1 MYTCAIVRPPAENC
15 GQGLTTAGLGPP
27 DPALFLAQHRAYV
40 ETLRLLGLQIIEL
53 APEPDFPDAHFVED
67 TAVVVPELAVIA
79 RPGAAARRGEERGC
93 ETVLGWYRP
102 VARIVEPGTLEG
114 GDVLVAGR
122 QVFAGLS
129 ARTNAAGISQLA
141 QLLAPYGYAV
151 TAVPVTGGLH
161 LKSSVN
167 GLGDDALILTEDMAR
182 REEFRTFVQIVVP
195 PGEEYAASVLRI
207 DGHLLVPAGFP
218 QTQRRLQTL
227 GWPLHELD
235 LSEARKMDGGLT
247 CLSLRL

>member
-1 MYTCAIVRPPAENC
+1 LSTCAIVRPPAENC
-15 GQGLTTAGLGPP
+15 GQGLTAAGLGPP

-40 ETLRLLGLQIIEL
+40 EILRSLGLQIVEL
-53 APEPDFPDAHFVED
+53 APEAAFPDAHFVED

-79 RPGAAARRGEERGC
+79 RPGAAARRGEERSC
-93 ETVLGWYRP
+93 ETVLAWYRP

-114 GDVLVAGR
+114 GDVLVVGR
-122 QVFAGLS
+122 RVFAGLS

-141 QLLAPYGYAV
+141 QLLAPFGYVV
-151 TAVPVTGGLH
+151 TAVPVTAGLH

-167 GLGDDALILTEDMAR
+167 GLGNDALILTEDLAR
-182 REEFRTFVQIVVP
+182 REEFRTFMQVVVP
-195 PGEEYAASVLRI
+195 PGEEYAANVLWI

-218 QTQRRLQTL
+218 RTQRRLQTL

-235 LSEARKMDGGLT
+235 MSEAHKMDGGLT